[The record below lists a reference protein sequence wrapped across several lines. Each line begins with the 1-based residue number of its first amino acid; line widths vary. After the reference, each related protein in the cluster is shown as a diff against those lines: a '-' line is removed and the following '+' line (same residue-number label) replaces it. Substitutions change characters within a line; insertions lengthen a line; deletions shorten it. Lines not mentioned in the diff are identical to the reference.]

1 MRYLSAQ
8 AHQIGTRMVANME
21 ESNFESVGTGIP
33 SLTGSLR
40 RMGLRLQAS
49 LGIIAW
55 SSLLFAMLQSI
66 CTFFAALDGLRTVV
80 GVGALVLADS
90 TAKIIDSFHVDWLRV
105 PMLSVAVAGS
115 LLNLLV
121 LWQVRRLRNNP
132 AARWRLR
139 PVSARKLRVE
149 WAQIALAALTLVLV
163 AFEEWQHF
171 RWAGHL

>member
-1 MRYLSAQ
+1 
-8 AHQIGTRMVANME
+8 ME
-21 ESNFESVGTGIP
+21 ESNFESIGTRVP
-33 SLTGSLR
+33 SLTDSLR
-40 RMGLRLQAS
+40 RMGLRLQTS

-90 TAKIIDSFHVDWLRV
+90 TAKIIDGFHVDWLRV

-139 PVSARKLRVE
+139 PVSARKLRME

-163 AFEEWQHF
+163 AFEEWQHL

>member
-1 MRYLSAQ
+1 MA
-8 AHQIGTRMVANME
+8 
-21 ESNFESVGTGIP
+21 ESNFGSIGTSIP
-33 SLTGSLR
+33 SLTDSLR
-40 RMGLRLQAS
+40 RMGLLLQTS
-49 LGIIAW
+49 LGIVAW
-55 SSLLFAMLQSI
+55 SSLLFALLQSV
-66 CTFFAALDGLRTVV
+66 CTFFAALDGMRTVV
-80 GVGALVLADS
+80 GISALVLADS
-90 TAKIIDSFHVDWLRV
+90 TGKLIDSFHVDWLRV

-139 PVSARKLRVE
+139 PVSTQKLRME

-163 AFEEWQHF
+163 AFEEWQHL

>member
-1 MRYLSAQ
+1 
-8 AHQIGTRMVANME
+8 
-21 ESNFESVGTGIP
+21 
-33 SLTGSLR
+33 
-40 RMGLRLQAS
+40 
-49 LGIIAW
+49 
-55 SSLLFAMLQSI
+55 
-66 CTFFAALDGLRTVV
+66 VV
-80 GVGALVLADS
+80 GISALVLADS
-90 TAKIIDSFHVDWLRV
+90 TGKLIDSFHVDWLRV

-139 PVSARKLRVE
+139 PVSTQKLRME

-163 AFEEWQHF
+163 AFEEWQHL

>member
-1 MRYLSAQ
+1 MA
-8 AHQIGTRMVANME
+8 
-21 ESNFESVGTGIP
+21 ESNFGSIGTSIP
-33 SLTGSLR
+33 SLTDSLR
-40 RMGLRLQAS
+40 RMGLLLQTS
-49 LGIIAW
+49 LGIVAW
-55 SSLLFAMLQSI
+55 SSLLFALLQSV
-66 CTFFAALDGLRTVV
+66 CTFFAALDGMRTVV
-80 GVGALVLADS
+80 GISALVLAYS
-90 TAKIIDSFHVDWLRV
+90 TGKLIDSFHVDWLRV

-139 PVSARKLRVE
+139 PVSTQKLRME

-163 AFEEWQHF
+163 AFEEWQHL

>member
-1 MRYLSAQ
+1 MA
-8 AHQIGTRMVANME
+8 
-21 ESNFESVGTGIP
+21 ESNSESVGTGVP
-33 SLTGSLR
+33 SLTDLLR
-40 RMGLRLQAS
+40 RMGLRLQTS

-55 SSLLFAMLQSI
+55 SSLLFAVLQSI

-90 TAKIIDSFHVDWLRV
+90 TGKLIDSFHADWLRV

-139 PVSARKLRVE
+139 PASNRKLRME
-149 WAQIALAALTLVLV
+149 WGQIALALLTLVLV

>member
-1 MRYLSAQ
+1 
-8 AHQIGTRMVANME
+8 
-21 ESNFESVGTGIP
+21 
-33 SLTGSLR
+33 
-40 RMGLRLQAS
+40 MGLLLQTS
-49 LGIIAW
+49 LGIVAW
-55 SSLLFAMLQSI
+55 SSLLFALLQSV
-66 CTFFAALDGLRTVV
+66 CTFFAALDGMRTVV
-80 GVGALVLADS
+80 GISALVLADS
-90 TAKIIDSFHVDWLRV
+90 TGKLIDSFHVDWLRV

-139 PVSARKLRVE
+139 PVSTQKLRME

-163 AFEEWQHF
+163 AFEEWQHL